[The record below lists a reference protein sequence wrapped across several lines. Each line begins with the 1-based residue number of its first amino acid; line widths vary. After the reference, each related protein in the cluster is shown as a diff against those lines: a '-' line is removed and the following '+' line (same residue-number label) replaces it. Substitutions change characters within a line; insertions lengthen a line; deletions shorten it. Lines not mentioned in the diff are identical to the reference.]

1 MVLSLWRL
9 FVCSIITTACLLLV
23 LIYTVIVDTACTTRI
38 EDMITKL
45 EILQTSSP
53 HFDTPQRRAPGCP
66 STPPRPAYEPP
77 RHDRYAW
84 RYEIIKHPVNST
96 IWLPAGVPKSLPK
109 IQHDFDPDSSNSEA
123 AAFRAE
129 RQASVKKVFMRAWKS
144 YKDKAWLADEV
155 TPVSGGRRNDF
166 GGWGATLI
174 DSLDTLWIMDL
185 RDEFEEAVA
194 AATKINFLPWNSS
207 IERLNMFETTIRHLG
222 GFIAAYDL
230 TDCKDERLLGKAIEV
245 ADMIYASFD
254 TPNRMP
260 VTRWDPKKRAE
271 NQLPADHGV
280 LSELASSSLELARL
294 SQITGDMRYYGTA
307 APITNLLY
315 EQQNRTKLPGMFPI
329 DVNIRASDLTQG
341 TCFSLGAMSDSAYE
355 YFGKTYQLLG
365 GLEPQY
371 ARLYEYAMDTAIQ
384 HLLFRPV
391 VPDFLQADIL
401 FSGIAHTDGAREN
414 RMEHLTCFAGGMFLL
429 GGRLFGNETHIDI
442 GRKLTNGCIWAYQ
455 HSIIDIMPES
465 FSMNACPSLERC
477 DWEYP
482 RYSPFSTDD
491 YEPGSVAFTAVED
504 PTYRLRPEAIE
515 SIFYL
520 YRITG
525 DPKLQDIA
533 WHMFRVIDFRTETA
547 FGNAG
552 FPNVTSPNPHMW
564 EKDDRME
571 SYWMAETLKYFY
583 LMFSDPSLISLDD
596 FVFNTE
602 GHPFRIPR

>member
-1 MVLSLWRL
+1 M
-9 FVCSIITTACLLLV
+9 
-23 LIYTVIVDTACTTRI
+23 
-38 EDMITKL
+38 
-45 EILQTSSP
+45 
-53 HFDTPQRRAPGCP
+53 
-66 STPPRPAYEPP
+66 
-77 RHDRYAW
+77 
-84 RYEIIKHPVNST
+84 IKHPVNST

-109 IQHDFDPDSSNSEA
+109 IQHDFDPDSSSSEA
-123 AAFRAE
+123 AALRAK
-129 RQASVKKVFMRAWKS
+129 RQASVKKVFMRVWKS

-230 TDCKDERLLGKAIEV
+230 TDCRDERLLGKAIEV

-271 NQLPADHGV
+271 DQLPADHGA

-329 DVNIRASDLTQG
+329 DVNVRASDLTQD
-341 TCFSLGAMSDSAYE
+341 TSFSLGAMSDSAYE

-391 VPDFLQADIL
+391 VPDHLQADIL

-442 GRKLTNGCIWAYQ
+442 GRKLTNGCVWAYK
-455 HSIIDIMPES
+455 HSPIRIMPES
-465 FSMNACPSLERC
+465 FSINACPSLEPC
-477 DWEYP
+477 DWEPP
-482 RYSPFSTDD
+482 RYSPFNNTDPD
-491 YEPGSVAFTAVED
+491 GPQQGSVAFTAVED
-504 PTYRLRPEAIE
+504 STYRLRPEAIE

-525 DPKLQDIA
+525 DPKLQDVA
-533 WHMFRVIDFRTETA
+533 WLMFDTIDYRTRTK
-547 FGNAG
+547 FGNAALQSVMSG
-552 FPNVTSPNPHMW
+552 RDARNG
-564 EKDDRME
+564 KDDRME

-583 LMFSDPSLISLDD
+583 LMFSDPNLISLDD